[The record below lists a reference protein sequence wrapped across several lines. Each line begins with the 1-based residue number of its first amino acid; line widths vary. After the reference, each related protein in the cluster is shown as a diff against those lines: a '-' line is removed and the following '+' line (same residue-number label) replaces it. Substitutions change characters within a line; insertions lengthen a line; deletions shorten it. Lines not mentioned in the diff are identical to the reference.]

1 MPLSTIGRTIN
12 ALGLGRLRNLDP
24 KPTVQRH
31 QWQRPGNMIQVDT
44 KQPARFERIGHRI
57 TRDRRQDCWRGAGHE
72 KVHVAIDNA
81 ARLASVEVLADE
93 QKATKVGFLC
103 RAVGWISGQGIT

>member
-1 MPLSTIGRTIN
+1 
-12 ALGLGRLRNLDP
+12 
-24 KPTVQRH
+24 
-31 QWQRPGNMIQVDT
+31 
-44 KQPARFERIGHRI
+44 
-57 TRDRRQDCWRGAGHE
+57 
-72 KVHVAIDNA
+72 VHVAIDDA